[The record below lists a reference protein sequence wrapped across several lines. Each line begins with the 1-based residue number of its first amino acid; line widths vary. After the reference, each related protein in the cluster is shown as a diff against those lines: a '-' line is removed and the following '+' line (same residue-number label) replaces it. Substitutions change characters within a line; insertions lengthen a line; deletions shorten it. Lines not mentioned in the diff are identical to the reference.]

1 MKFFLI
7 VVKGKKQ
14 GLPIPIEID
23 LFLVGSGKV
32 CQLRADHES
41 MGDQHCALVT
51 RGRKVFVTDLDSG
64 QPTFVNGEV
73 LAPGIEWPL
82 HPRDILD
89 IGPLKFMVQYREK
102 ALSQHDLE
110 EWALSCLDQNSERN
124 QELTREEDEFH
135 SEQFEAAS
143 NAAAAILDGLNAQ
156 RGEVKGHLRV
166 SREGQITLVR
176 VNHLYLVEPSEL
188 ALVKHELYEQLDQTN
203 LRVLMD
209 MKNVKRMTSQAA
221 EMFAGLRTWLRP
233 KGSRMAF
240 CRLRPEFESMF
251 KGYQVTHDMP
261 MFAEKPKALT
271 SKW

>member
-89 IGPLKFMVQYREK
+89 IGPLKFMVQYRK
-102 ALSQHDLE
+102 KHYLSMI
-110 EWALSCLDQNSERN
+110 WRS
-124 QELTREEDEFH
+124 
-135 SEQFEAAS
+135 
-143 NAAAAILDGLNAQ
+143 G
-156 RGEVKGHLRV
+156 
-166 SREGQITLVR
+166 
-176 VNHLYLVEPSEL
+176 PSV
-188 ALVKHELYEQLDQTN
+188 A
-203 LRVLMD
+203 
-209 MKNVKRMTSQAA
+209 
-221 EMFAGLRTWLRP
+221 
-233 KGSRMAF
+233 
-240 CRLRPEFESMF
+240 
-251 KGYQVTHDMP
+251 
-261 MFAEKPKALT
+261 
-271 SKW
+271 